1 MPGDGECNVSKR
13 QLRGRSCEYESEV
26 SNPGLSPSLP
36 RSAGWGS
43 PSHSHTRWPPGVG
56 LTNLI
61 RRQGVH
67 TVFYVSV
74 HLLSCHLRLLTDLCG
89 EVLLGHLLGLPA
101 LSDQFAHI
109 HVNLVVR
116 LETSWGNSKDV
127 PSTKEHDLELPFTF
141 LWASSSVSWSNFAVF
156 KLVPFWKGF
165 QIQNQMRTET

>member
-1 MPGDGECNVSKR
+1 MWKWKWSFQPRALSIFAKICWLGIAFPLSYSVTTWSGSYKSDKEARCS
-13 QLRGRSCEYESEV
+13 QCE
-26 SNPGLSPSLP
+26 L
-36 RSAGWGS
+36 
-43 PSHSHTRWPPGVG
+43 
-56 LTNLI
+56 
-61 RRQGVH
+61 H

>member
-1 MPGDGECNVSKR
+1 MITWGLGFQGLALVLASQFDAWGWGMLSEWMSIVNSWV
-13 QLRGRSCEYESEV
+13 SCEYESEV

-67 TVFYVSV
+67 TVYTVYYISV

-101 LSDQFAHI
+101 LRDQFAHI
-109 HVNLVVR
+109 HVNLVLC
-116 LETSWGNSKDV
+116 LETLWGNSKVV
-127 PSTKEHDLELPFTF
+127 PSTKEH
-141 LWASSSVSWSNFAVF
+141 
-156 KLVPFWKGF
+156 
-165 QIQNQMRTET
+165 